1 MNKTKV
7 TCDGNPLLILKIM
20 SLLWTSALY
29 SFYIAGNELSSSYN
43 FLGLLCFILL
53 DFVPGVVVRGGIKAG
68 LHCTT

>member
-1 MNKTKV
+1 MDIST
-7 TCDGNPLLILKIM
+7 LLN
-20 SLLWTSALY
+20 

-53 DFVPGVVVRGGIKAG
+53 DFVAGVVVRDGIKAG